1 MHSYAYILYLRH
13 TNINITD
20 IVICIYN
27 TKKRNKRDNY

>member
-20 IVICIYN
+20 RNMYIKY
-27 TKKRNKRDNY
+27 KKRNKRDNY